1 MAATGSTD
9 DGAAAEAG
17 EEDAAAAGAESEVRR
32 YKAFKVMLMDCG
44 CRPLP
49 ARPLD
54 AVSGTGMPSSTQPCG
69 CARLAEANAT
79 AAHSV
84 NVGADILTMLG
95 TQREQL
101 INTRETLAEQ
111 RSALDRGGALV
122 SKMLRRAATNKLVL
136 KGTVVLLIALI
147 IIILVAKYWPQ
158 SHHHHS

>member
-1 MAATGSTD
+1 MSGSELPRVVDPVD
-9 DGAAAEAG
+9 DNPFRRPSGS
-17 EEDAAAAGAESEVRR
+17 AAAAAAVPAPGAN
-32 YKAFKVMLMDCG
+32 
-44 CRPLP
+44 PLP

-54 AVSGTGMPSSTQPCG
+54 AVSGTGMPSTTQPCG

-101 INTRETLAEQ
+101 INTRETLSEQ
-111 RSALDRGGALV
+111 RSTLDRGGALV

-136 KGTVVLLIALI
+136 KGTVVLLIVLI

-158 SHHHHS
+158 SHHHHDS

>member
-1 MAATGSTD
+1 MSGSELPHVDPVD
-9 DGAAAEAG
+9 DNPFRRPSGS
-17 EEDAAAAGAESEVRR
+17 AAAATAAVPPGAN
-32 YKAFKVMLMDCG
+32 
-44 CRPLP
+44 PLP

>member
-1 MAATGSTD
+1 MSGSELPHVDPVD
-9 DGAAAEAG
+9 DNPFRRPSGP
-17 EEDAAAAGAESEVRR
+17 AAAAVPPA
-32 YKAFKVMLMDCG
+32 AN
-44 CRPLP
+44 PLP

-69 CARLAEANAT
+69 CSRLAEANAT
-79 AAHSV
+79 AAHTV

>member
-1 MAATGSTD
+1 MSGSEVAYVDPVD
-9 DGAAAEAG
+9 DNPFRRPSGS
-17 EEDAAAAGAESEVRR
+17 AAAAAAVPPGAN
-32 YKAFKVMLMDCG
+32 
-44 CRPLP
+44 PLP

-158 SHHHHS
+158 SHHLHS